1 MAAAVGQPVRPAIPG
16 EAHGSARALTS
27 GDQPNALDHDRP
39 RTREY
44 PPRTSVV
51 ELGDAVSDFRG
62 LAAEVEA
69 RAEAARLRTLG
80 E

>member
-1 MAAAVGQPVRPAIPG
+1 ML
-16 EAHGSARALTS
+16 GSARAIPGGGQLNAP
-27 GDQPNALDHDRP
+27 GDDRS

-44 PPRTSVV
+44 PPRTSAV
-51 ELGDAVSDFRG
+51 ELGEAVSDFRS

-69 RAEAARLRTLG
+69 RAEAARLRTLD